1 MGQETSIARRPG
13 SRPISKSRR
22 MLLITPL
29 SLALGATACLGHHP
43 LLGCGL
49 SMDPAHCNLVQG
61 PVSIGSATDPVPGSA
76 PEHKDSV
83 PDILK
88 GHGETILGA
97 VQRPPVKGPPF
108 FISVGDT
115 IWLRINGQIQYID
128 EVHWHSSDKSVA
140 TVEWVGITRGR
151 VVGKKAGIAT
161 ISVNVS
167 GQRDSVTVT
176 VTPDSVR
183 H

>member
-1 MGQETSIARRPG
+1 MST
-13 SRPISKSRR
+13 SRR

-61 PVSIGSATDPVPGSA
+61 PVSIGSAADTVPGSA

-83 PDILK
+83 PEILT
-88 GHGETILGA
+88 GHGETTLGR
-97 VQRPPVKGPPF
+97 VHTWQRRPAKGPPF
-108 FISVGDT
+108 FVGVGDT
-115 IWLRINGQIQYID
+115 ILLRINGQIQYID

-140 TVEWVGITRGR
+140 TVEWWPPDQGL
-151 VVGKKAGIAT
+151 VVCKKAGIAT

-167 GQRDSVTVT
+167 GQRDGVTVT
-176 VTPDSVR
+176 VTPDSAR

>member
-1 MGQETSIARRPG
+1 MST
-13 SRPISKSRR
+13 SRR

-61 PVSIGSATDPVPGSA
+61 PVSIGSAADTVPGSA

-83 PDILK
+83 PEILK
-88 GHGETILGA
+88 GHGETTLGR
-97 VQRPPVKGPPF
+97 VHTWQRRPAKGPPF
-108 FISVGDT
+108 FVGVGDT
-115 IWLRINGQIQYID
+115 ILLRINGQIQYID
-128 EVHWHSSDKSVA
+128 EVRWHSSDKRVA
-140 TVEWVGITRGR
+140 TVEPWLPDRGL
-151 VVGKKAGIAT
+151 VVSKKAGIAT

-176 VTPDSVR
+176 VTPDSAR

>member
-1 MGQETSIARRPG
+1 MSKGRRILLNTTLSVTLGTTGCMGHRVPFG
-13 SRPISKSRR
+13 
-22 MLLITPL
+22 L
-29 SLALGATACLGHHP
+29 
-43 LLGCGL
+43 CGL

-115 IWLRINGQIQYID
+115 IWLRINGRS
-128 EVHWHSSDKSVA
+128 E
-140 TVEWVGITRGR
+140 ERRG
-151 VVGKKAGIAT
+151 GK
-161 ISVNVS
+161 
-167 GQRDSVTVT
+167 
-176 VTPDSVR
+176 
-183 H
+183 